1 MNLAKGL
8 QYPQTLN
15 MSQHIAKGCR
25 EIYAKYLFQLNFFE
39 KLRKSGI
46 SSKFATFAQYYSVC
60 LSLAWRTSFYIHFF
74 LYCICTCGLVILIQF
89 PDLLSLRN
97 GRITTTN
104 KQGKTTTKC
113 LSSLI
118 TSCGPSRLATS
129 RPHKF
134 QGRVVFGREAAE
146 RATKSQ
152 EVDLSRLKAFHLR
165 FTPRTRS
172 GVTCNGCLR

>member
-15 MSQHIAKGCR
+15 MSQHITKGCR

-46 SSKFATFAQYYSVC
+46 SLKFATFAQYYSVC

-74 LYCICTCGLVILIQF
+74 LYCIFTCGLVILIQF

-104 KQGKTTTKC
+104 KQRKTTTKC

-118 TSCGPSRLATS
+118 TSCGPRLPKTYDNF
-129 RPHKF
+129 K
-134 QGRVVFGREAAE
+134 VV
-146 RATKSQ
+146 SVMQ
-152 EVDLSRLKAFHLR
+152 EVRWHVAWYYNKSEQYKSVHFG
-165 FTPRTRS
+165 TVKI
-172 GVTCNGCLR
+172 VTVGKWVL